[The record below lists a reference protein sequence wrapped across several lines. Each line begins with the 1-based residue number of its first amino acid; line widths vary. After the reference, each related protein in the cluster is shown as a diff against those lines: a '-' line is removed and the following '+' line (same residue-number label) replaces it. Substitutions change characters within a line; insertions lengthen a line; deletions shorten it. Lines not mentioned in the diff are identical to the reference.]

1 MEETAPNRWTPPV
14 PPRGP
19 CRTCGANLVDWNRV
33 TKRNLSDAANTFEE
47 MRKERIR
54 HYFWHAEF
62 DEAAVRHAL
71 RKGRR
76 GLEERAEQEIR
87 RGVGMDTVFDGRQ
100 TPFWGNVIH
109 YARHATATCCRKC
122 IEEWHAIPRA
132 RPLDE
137 EEVTYLVALVRLYVD
152 ERLPDLAEEGIK
164 VPRWSRQGGP
174 KAMAE
179 AS

>member
-109 YARHATATCCRKC
+109 CSARNGDMLPQVHRGVARHPASTTA
-122 IEEWHAIPRA
+122 
-132 RPLDE
+132 
-137 EEVTYLVALVRLYVD
+137 
-152 ERLPDLAEEGIK
+152 
-164 VPRWSRQGGP
+164 
-174 KAMAE
+174 
-179 AS
+179 